1 MSHYEEKAK
10 ELFNKIY
17 KLNHP
22 NWYEIDSK
30 WYEKAKQIT
39 LIAVNE
45 IILELDD
52 LFEMEG
58 APCINSSWE
67 YWQNVKQFIEKL

>member
-1 MSHYEEKAK
+1 MNQYEEKAR

-17 KLNHP
+17 KLNHSK
-22 NWYEIDSK
+22 WYEINSK

-39 LIAVNE
+39 LIAVDE

-67 YWQNVKQFIEKL
+67 YWQQVKLEIQKL

>member
-1 MSHYEEKAK
+1 MSHYEEKAR

-22 NWYEIDSK
+22 VWYETNPE

-58 APCINSSWE
+58 SPCINSSWE
-67 YWQNVKQFIEKL
+67 YWQKVKLEIEKL